1 MRSYRTSK
9 RRVIIGII
17 VAIVLIA
24 AFGLF
29 MYLIEHHGL
38 LDEQFGDTGEW
49 GRDDLE
55 IQLDDKL
62 YTSDDDIDTY
72 LMIGLDS
79 GGEDKGEGY
88 NGELADF
95 LVLLIADN
103 TTKRYAFYQ
112 LDRNSMVDMRIPDY
126 KNGVDEYATQQ
137 LCLAH
142 WYGLDAD
149 ERNKNTVEAVSTLLG
164 GLVPNNYYVLN
175 MEDIGKVN
183 NAIGGVTVTIEQDM
197 TNEDPAFT
205 EGATVKLDD
214 KQAEKFVRA
223 RMSVGDGTNKSRM
236 SRQKQYMQKAYEIV
250 YGHLA
255 EEPEYVNDLADRLHG
270 VVEIGENSDK
280 MSKLTNQIVNFEN
293 VGTIQFDGESKVG
306 ETQEDGAEYEEF
318 YVDENSVAECLGMVI
333 NLRELTEEE
342 ADKDDE

>member
-103 TTKRYAFYQ
+103 TTPAEAGDYFFQKNQKTLKKVLTKRQ
-112 LDRNSMVDMRIPDY
+112 
-126 KNGVDEYATQQ
+126 
-137 LCLAH
+137 
-142 WYGLDAD
+142 
-149 ERNKNTVEAVSTLLG
+149 
-164 GLVPNNYYVLN
+164 
-175 MEDIGKVN
+175 
-183 NAIGGVTVTIEQDM
+183 
-197 TNEDPAFT
+197 
-205 EGATVKLDD
+205 
-214 KQAEKFVRA
+214 
-223 RMSVGDGTNKSRM
+223 
-236 SRQKQYMQKAYEIV
+236 
-250 YGHLA
+250 
-255 EEPEYVNDLADRLHG
+255 
-270 VVEIGENSDK
+270 
-280 MSKLTNQIVNFEN
+280 
-293 VGTIQFDGESKVG
+293 
-306 ETQEDGAEYEEF
+306 
-318 YVDENSVAECLGMVI
+318 
-333 NLRELTEEE
+333 
-342 ADKDDE
+342 